1 METTVATEKKGDLH
15 KKPELESWWD
25 INEIISWDFNVAL
38 DYLEKNCKDIDDWF
52 EYYWKP
58 FKKVTIKLPKTNW
71 FNWKELAFY
80 AETWDWC
87 CNGKSFKENNCKEY
101 SFSRNDITNILNS
114 IKKFLISVWVKPYEK
129 VDTFDK
135 KYEIDRAEI
144 CLKKLIWLEEN
155 ESILNKKGY
164 YRLKDKI
171 LSFWP
176 NYYQLVSK
184 KNGIEIEQWFYNYW
198 DSWHNDIG
206 KLLFKSRPNK
216 ENKK

>member
-1 METTVATEKKGDLH
+1 LR
-15 KKPELESWWD
+15 
-25 INEIISWDFNVAL
+25 
-38 DYLEKNCKDIDDWF
+38 
-52 EYYWKP
+52 
-58 FKKVTIKLPKTNW
+58 
-71 FNWKELAFY
+71 FY

-87 CNGKSFKENNCKEY
+87 CSGKNFKENNCKEY

-129 VDTFDK
+129 VDTFDE

-206 KLLFKSRPNK
+206 KLLFKSRPNE